1 VTDDLLAEVLAN
13 SNPKRGWCTV
23 AQALAHVDADLGD
36 QFAGLF
42 ARAHDHAD
50 VVTYAAVAK
59 ALSSRSGVAVKG
71 NTLSRHIRGGCAC
84 D

>member
-1 VTDDLLAEVLAN
+1 
-13 SNPKRGWCTV
+13 
-23 AQALAHVDADLGD
+23 
-36 QFAGLF
+36 LF